1 MKVRTIFTLLLT
13 GLFIA
18 SQAQKGDK
26 SIAAGPLISFPV
38 ATESRTGQ
46 SDLKPGVGLEAIGQ
60 YNFSSRSALLLKITL
75 ASWGY
80 KKGAITY
87 DTKRLTFL
95 SLQGGYKFQFG
106 NSGFFVNGLVGSDTE
121 LQDGF
126 TTISFTL
133 GAGKRFTVRDDRFID
148 AGIDL
153 IGGDAEGRV
162 NVKVIFSLIQW
173 LTEK

>member
-1 MKVRTIFTLLLT
+1 MKIRTIFTLLLT
-13 GLFIA
+13 SIFIA
-18 SQAQKGDK
+18 VQAQKGDK
-26 SIAAGPLISFPV
+26 SIAVGPLLSFPL

-60 YNFSSRSALLLKITL
+60 YNLSYRSALLLKMTL

-80 KKGAITY
+80 KKGVTY

-95 SLQGGYKFQFG
+95 SLQSGYKFKFG
-106 NSGFFVNGLVGSDTE
+106 NSGFFVNGLVGTDTE
-121 LQDGF
+121 LKDGF

-153 IGGDAEGRV
+153 VGGDAEGRV
-162 NVKVIFSLIQW
+162 NFKVIFSLIQW
-173 LTEK
+173 VTQK